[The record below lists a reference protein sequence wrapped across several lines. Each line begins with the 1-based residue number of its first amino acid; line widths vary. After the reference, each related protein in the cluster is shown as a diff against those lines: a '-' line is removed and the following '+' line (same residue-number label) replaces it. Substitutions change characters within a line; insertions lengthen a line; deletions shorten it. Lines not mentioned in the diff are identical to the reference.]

1 MILIY
6 MKKLTSIIFIFFLFL
21 FSLPSWSE
29 MLNDLV
35 YHNGLFYKKISDDPF
50 IVSDIPFSGEITG
63 KSNGSFVNG
72 QQEGYW
78 VYYYNNGN
86 LFKRGSY
93 KNGILHGFWEDF
105 SDSGSLLNVGN
116 YENGEYEGAW
126 KRYYR
131 NGQLWEEGI
140 YLKGKKDGTWEH
152 YYKDG
157 TPMKT
162 VTWKEGVKQND

>member
-1 MILIY
+1 
-6 MKKLTSIIFIFFLFL
+6 MKKLSFILIFFLSFL
-21 FSLPSWSE
+21 SLPSWSDNLT
-29 MLNDLV
+29 MDNLV
-35 YHNGLFYKKISDDPF
+35 FHKGFYYKKISDDPF
-50 IVSDIPFSGEITG
+50 FVSDIPFSGEIIG
-63 KSNGSFVNG
+63 KSKGSFVEG
-72 QQEGYW
+72 QQEGLW

-86 LFKRGSY
+86 LMKQGSY

-105 SDSGSLLNVGN
+105 TDSGILLNTGN
-116 YENGEYEGAW
+116 YENGECEGPW

-131 NGQLWEEGI
+131 NGQLMSEGI
-140 YLKGKKDGTWEH
+140 YLNGKKDGIWEH